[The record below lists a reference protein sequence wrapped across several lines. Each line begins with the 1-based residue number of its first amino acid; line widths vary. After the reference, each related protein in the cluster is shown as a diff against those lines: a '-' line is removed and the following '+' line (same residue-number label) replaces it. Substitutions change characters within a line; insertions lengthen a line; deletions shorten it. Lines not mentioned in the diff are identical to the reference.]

1 MADPNNEVKQPVEG
15 DQQPPPPD
23 YQPPVGYNPAANY
36 APPPATMNPIVAQ
49 PTSMAP
55 YPGQGMPPASPYGV
69 PQQPIAMSP
78 YPGQNAMLGALGAAQ
93 QIQWMMP
100 PPASPDCPPG
110 LECLTQL
117 DQISLAQQLNLVE
130 CKINHC
136 FDVIKH
142 SYCLILASDR
152 VLK

>member
-23 YQPPVGYNPAANY
+23 YQPPVGEYSYRTTRNAKSL
-36 APPPATMNPIVAQ
+36 AQ